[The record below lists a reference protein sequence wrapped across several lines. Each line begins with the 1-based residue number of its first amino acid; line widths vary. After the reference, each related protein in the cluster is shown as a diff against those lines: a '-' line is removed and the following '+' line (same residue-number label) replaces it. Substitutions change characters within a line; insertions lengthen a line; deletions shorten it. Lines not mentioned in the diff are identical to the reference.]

1 MQDRQLYLVHSTLSK
16 AFEEIMLSGSLK
28 NAVSRSCDPDTH
40 WCDAEGIFFTPTYG
54 DGISVPVYDDINIHM
69 NGNKILS
76 EHLFYANEG
85 NSFRYHNG
93 EKNKRGKCGCS
104 LSFTNNSAL
113 TKGPC
118 SLDSFAT
125 FMNSIVVD
133 FDKCDGGPEVV
144 VQANELHIT
153 PENVL
158 YITINTANYN
168 ALSDAVKSKLIIDYS
183 VEIKGVEY
191 YRCNVKP
198 KDTLDE
204 IYDIINVNKLSK
216 TMTLCN
222 PTGKCITVALVGAVL
237 GAIYNYAGK
246 SRRPRRKSV
255 KSKKIIR
262 R

>member
-1 MQDRQLYLVHSTLSK
+1 MQDRQLYLVHNTFSK

-28 NAVSRSCDPDTH
+28 NAVSRSCDPKTH

-54 DGISVPVYDDINIHM
+54 DGISVPVYGNNDINIHI

-85 NSFRYHNG
+85 NSYRYSNG
-93 EKNKRGKCGCS
+93 EVNKRGKCTCS

-113 TKGPC
+113 QTGEC
-118 SLDSFAT
+118 SLDSFAK
-125 FMNSIVVD
+125 FMDSIVVD
-133 FDKCDGGPEVV
+133 FDKCDGGPEVA
-144 VQANELHIT
+144 VQTNELHIT

-168 ALSDAVKSKLIIDYS
+168 ALSDVVKSKLIIDFS
-183 VEIKGVEY
+183 VEISGVEY

-198 KDTLDE
+198 KDTHNDE

-222 PTGKCITVALVGAVL
+222 ATGKCITVALVGAVL

-246 SRRPRRKSV
+246 RRGSRR
-255 KSKKIIR
+255 KIR
-262 R
+262 CKGR